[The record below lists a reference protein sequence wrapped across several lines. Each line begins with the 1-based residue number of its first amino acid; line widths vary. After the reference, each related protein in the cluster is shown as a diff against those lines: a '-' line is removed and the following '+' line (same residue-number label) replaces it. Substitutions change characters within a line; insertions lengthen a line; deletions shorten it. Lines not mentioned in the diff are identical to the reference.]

1 MPAPVPELPAVLLV
15 EDDTHLT
22 DLLVELLTDEGYR
35 VETAGDGP
43 TGLHLGLT
51 RRYDVVVLDRGLP
64 GRDGIEVLRALRR
77 HGIDTPVLVLTARG
91 MLLDRV
97 EGLDAGAEDYLV
109 KPFEIPELLAR
120 LRALRRR
127 RFDAAELLPVAGR
140 QLEPA
145 SRTVVGEDG
154 RVELSASECALLVV
168 LARSPGQVFTRG
180 QLLDAAFGAAGT
192 PGTVDTYVHYLR
204 RKLGRDVVRTVRG
217 VGYRIGSR

>member
-1 MPAPVPELPAVLLV
+1 MPTRVQAPTVLLI
-15 EDDTHLT
+15 EDDHRLT
-22 DLLVELLTDEGYR
+22 ALLSDLLTEEGYR
-35 VETAGDGP
+35 VDVASDGQV
-43 TGLHLGLT
+43 GLHLGLT
-51 RRYDVVVLDRGLP
+51 HRYDVLVLDRGLP
-64 GRDGIEVLRALRR
+64 GCDGVDVLRALRR
-77 HGIDTPVLVLTARG
+77 RGVDTPVLVLTARG
-91 MLLDRV
+91 TLDDRV

-127 RFDAAELLPVAGR
+127 PLEAAESLRVAGR
-140 QLEPA
+140 TLNTE
-145 SRTVVGEDG
+145 SRTVTGDDG
-154 RVELSASECALLVV
+154 TVELSASECALLSV

-217 VGYRIGSR
+217 VGYRLGSR